1 MFVHTINTVHNTVCC
16 SDDNH
21 SNQSVRRLQL
31 HMCFSAG
38 HHRAIESWC
47 PICTSIGGP
56 ACVLYMCWRLQISP
70 TSFACMYVWK
80 NASLNVPSFVWNCL
94 WPVTFVWCGVCCVPE
109 ALSTF
114 ERLSTYSRFQ
124 DACFIVEKQKCKL
137 TNHMQ
142 AISIHP
148 EYSKSDCFLCV
159 CFRDE
164 TSNLKLTV
172 CLWKGHTTYGSRA
185 RILHMRTQQNMTC
198 PLHIV
203 RGPGGSTSG
212 ARKWT
217 TRPWHL
223 LHSCVTLASSRGEAL
238 GPPRYPDNLACIVV
252 LASVGNAPS
261 NASLTANGSF
271 NWKALPARL
280 HGGAPRGSWEVTSH
294 RIDKI
299 QDD

>member
-1 MFVHTINTVHNTVCC
+1 MFHLLCETVCGLWLLFDVAFAVFLKHWVPLNVWVHTVDFRMLV
-16 SDDNH
+16 SLWK
-21 SNQSVRRLQL
+21 S
-31 HMCFSAG
+31 
-38 HHRAIESWC
+38 
-47 PICTSIGGP
+47 
-56 ACVLYMCWRLQISP
+56 
-70 TSFACMYVWK
+70 K
-80 NASLNVPSFVWNCL
+80 NAN
-94 WPVTFVWCGVCCVPE
+94 WP
-109 ALSTF
+109 
-114 ERLSTYSRFQ
+114 
-124 DACFIVEKQKCKL
+124 IICKL
-137 TNHMQ
+137 YQYITTTANLIGQ
-142 AISIHP
+142 FF
-148 EYSKSDCFLCV
+148 FL

-172 CLWKGHTTYGSRA
+172 CLWKSHTTYGSKA
-185 RILHMRTQQNMTC
+185 HILHMRTQQNMAY

-203 RGPGGSTSG
+203 RGPGGSSSG
-212 ARKWT
+212 ARKWS

-238 GPPRYPDNLACIVV
+238 GLPRYPDNLACIVV